1 MRDVIGHLIK
11 ILEKGGEAIV
21 CQVVETRGSTPQK
34 AGSMMIVDPDGGQ
47 GGTLGGG
54 CVENEVKTK
63 AIRQLSSGAA
73 AVHSFVLDHDY
84 AWADGLICGGRMVV
98 IAQPVRGPEP
108 LRVFPLGR
116 QVSRGRPGL
125 HRGDRARPR
134 IGRRPAGGTA
144 ISVRRRRRP
153 RASLPSGEVPVG
165 LVVPDRKAGRA
176 AETVGPRAGSRSCR
190 AGRASG

>member
-1 MRDVIGHLIK
+1 MRDVIRHLIK
-11 ILEKGGEAIV
+11 ILERGGEAIV

-98 IAQPVRGPEP
+98 IAQPVRGAEP
-108 LRVFPLGR
+108 LRYFRSVD
-116 QVSRGRPGL
+116 QVPRGRPGL
-125 HRGDRARPR
+125 HRGGRARHR
-134 IGRRPAGGTA
+134 IGRRPAGGQP
-144 ISVRRRRRP
+144 ISVRRRRSSREPVCRRETFPRGSLRGSRSRP
-153 RASLPSGEVPVG
+153 RGRDRRSTTGLP
-165 LVVPDRKAGRA
+165 
-176 AETVGPRAGSRSCR
+176 SCR
-190 AGRASG
+190 AGRGSG